1 MADNMKAPADPE
13 AQAGRDAEAYL
24 LFEAP
29 IAEHAEARGVSID
42 EAVKERVAAAV
53 EAAPMKI
60 EVAVRPIEPKGKLIG
75 FASARF
81 GGSLVVEDFKIF
93 DGEKGLFVGMP
104 SKADPGSRT
113 GYHNT
118 TRITDRALQEQLNE
132 AAADGYSVEVE
143 KLQAR
148 AAAVRAAP
156 EKKPPIKEQMAKAA
170 QEAQKGNVEHKA
182 PPKGKEARDAR

>member
-1 MADNMKAPADPE
+1 MADNMQNPADLE
-13 AQAGRDAEAYL
+13 AQAKQDAEAYL

-29 IAEHAEARGVSID
+29 IAELAEARGVSID

-53 EAAPMKI
+53 EAAPMKV
-60 EVAVRPIEPKGKLIG
+60 EVAVRPIEPRGKLIG

-104 SKADPGSRT
+104 SKQDPSSRT

-132 AAADGYSVEVE
+132 AAADGYSAEVE

-156 EKKPPIKEQMAKAA
+156 ERKPPIKEQMAKAA
-170 QEAQKGNVEHKA
+170 QEAE
-182 PPKGKEARDAR
+182 KGKVERPAPVKGKAARDGR

>member
-1 MADNMKAPADPE
+1 MADNTKAPGDPE
-13 AQAGRDAEAYL
+13 AQAKQDAEAYL

-29 IAEHAEARGVSID
+29 IAELAEARGVSID

-53 EAAPMKI
+53 EAAPLKV
-60 EVAVRPIEPKGKLIG
+60 EVAVRPIEPRGKLIG
-75 FASARF
+75 FANARF

-104 SKADPGSRT
+104 SKQDPGSRS

-118 TRITDRALQEQLNE
+118 TRITDRALQEKLNE
-132 AAADGYSVEVE
+132 VAADSYSAEVE

-148 AAAVRAAP
+148 AAAVRAMP
-156 EKKPPIKEQMAKAA
+156 EKKPPIKEQMEKAA
-170 QEAQKGNVEHKA
+170 QETQKGNAERKA
-182 PPKGKEARDAR
+182 PARGKEARDAR